1 MQYRRLG
8 RTNLRVSVLGL
19 GGGGRSRLGVRGDA
33 SADDVL
39 RLVHRALDLGIN
51 LFDTAADYGTE
62 ELLGAALAGTPRDSI
77 VVSTKFGATTRD
89 GQLKAPSAL
98 RSSLDQSLTRLRMD
112 YVDVLYLHGVRADH
126 YTTIRDAFLEPL
138 REAEHAGLTHFIGV
152 TESWGLDHAH
162 AMLRSAIPS
171 GVWDV
176 VMPGYNL
183 LSPLTGEHVLPLAAE
198 YDVGTMVMCAVR
210 SVISQPSLVAQQLSD
225 WKREGLLAPDGPD
238 DLDWVT
244 RDGTESLTAAAYKFA
259 ADHRGVSSVL
269 SGTGNIQHLEQN
281 VAAILGPPLP
291 APVSQR
297 LIELFVPVGRNTGH
311 GMRR

>member
-89 GQLKAPSAL
+89 GQLKSPSAL

-126 YTTIRDAFLEPL
+126 YTTIRDAFREPL

-210 SVISQPSLVAQQLSD
+210 SVISQPPWWRSNFRTGSARAC
-225 WKREGLLAPDGPD
+225 WR
-238 DLDWVT
+238 
-244 RDGTESLTAAAYKFA
+244 LTAPMIWTGSPGTVPKASPPRPTSLPPITVGSARFCPA
-259 ADHRGVSSVL
+259 RATSSTSNRTSQPSSAHHCQRPSA
-269 SGTGNIQHLEQN
+269 SG
-281 VAAILGPPLP
+281 
-291 APVSQR
+291 S
-297 LIELFVPVGRNTGH
+297 
-311 GMRR
+311 